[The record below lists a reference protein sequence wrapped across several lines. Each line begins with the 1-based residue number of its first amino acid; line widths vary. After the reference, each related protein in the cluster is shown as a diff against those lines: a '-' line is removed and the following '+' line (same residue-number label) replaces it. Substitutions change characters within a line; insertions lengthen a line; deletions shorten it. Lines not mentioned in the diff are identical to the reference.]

1 MPKIK
6 KINRDDDIKKSS
18 RVYKSYKKPNTVV
31 KIGRKRHKGKKGTV
45 KPHLESSSGKALFN
59 AQMATARKVTSASIR
74 KTEDLA
80 KRREESSHQEEVEQ
94 VENIAI
100 GAAEDLGTQILHRVP
115 EVAKKVHDKE
125 RDSDYRINKKI
136 PDIKHAKEIKT
147 TTRSIRK
154 ADMSVKTASTT
165 TVEAQKASVEAG
177 RKFAITTEKM
187 INAGKSEQMAR
198 KSVEWV
204 KKIVKGIIEATKT
217 LVASLT
223 AASIP
228 VVLILVLAGCI
239 AGIVASSFGIFFT
252 EQAGNET
259 SLRDVILSINQNF
272 SDQIAEATS
281 SVTYDD
287 LEIRGSR
294 ASWADI
300 LAIYAVEMTTNS
312 VNPQD
317 AATVT
322 DEKIARLQEIFDDM
336 NSFTS
341 YTEQV
346 TETEQVQGMDED
358 GNPLTDENG
367 DPVLVDQEV
376 ERTVLHIEL
385 TSLSAASEAVSL
397 GFTEEQMA
405 QVNAL
410 LSVDYRTWWG
420 PLLFGI
426 GGGSQDLVNVALS
439 QLGNEGGE
447 TYWRWAG
454 LESRCE
460 WCALFV
466 SWCADQT
473 GLLAAGQVPYFSFCS
488 DGMAW
493 YQAKGAWIDRSEVNA
508 SNYEDIIYP
517 GMIIFFDW
525 ADRAGRRDGVSD
537 HVGIVTG
544 VSGGTIYT
552 VEGNNGD
559 AVVESSYSVDSESV
573 MGFGVVG

>member
-18 RVYKSYKKPNTVV
+18 RVYKSDKKPNTAV
-31 KIGRKRHKGKKGTV
+31 KMGRKRQKGKNGNV
-45 KPHLESSSGKALFN
+45 KPNLESSSGKALFN
-59 AQMATARKVTSASIR
+59 AQMATAQKVTSASIR

-100 GAAEDLGTQILHRVP
+100 GATEDIGTQILHRVP
-115 EVAKKVHDKE
+115 EAAKKVHDKV
-125 RDSDYRINKKI
+125 RDSDYRINKKT
-136 PDIKHAKEIKT
+136 PDIKHAKENKT

-154 ADMSVKTASTT
+154 ADVSVKTASTT

-177 RKFAITTEKM
+177 KKFAITTEKM

-272 SDQIAEATS
+272 SDQIAE
-281 SVTYDD
+281 VTASNAYDD

-346 TETEQVQGMDED
+346 TETEQVQGVDED
-358 GNPLTDENG
+358 G

-385 TSLSAASEAVSL
+385 TSLSAAAEAVSL
-397 GFTEEQMA
+397 GFTEDQIA

-420 PLLFGI
+420 PLLLGI

-447 TYWRWAG
+447 IYWRWAG

-473 GLLAAGQVPYFSFCS
+473 GLMASGQVPFFSFCS
-488 DGMAW
+488 DGVAW
-493 YQAKGAWIDRSEVNA
+493 YQAKGAWIEGTSVNA
-508 SNYEDIIYP
+508 TNAEEIIYP
-517 GMIIFFDW
+517 GMIVFFDW
-525 ADRAGRRDGVSD
+525 ADHAGRRDGVSD

-544 VSGGTIYT
+544 VSGGIVYT

-559 AVVESSYSVDSESV
+559 AVRESSYSIESESV
-573 MGFGVVG
+573 VGFGVVG